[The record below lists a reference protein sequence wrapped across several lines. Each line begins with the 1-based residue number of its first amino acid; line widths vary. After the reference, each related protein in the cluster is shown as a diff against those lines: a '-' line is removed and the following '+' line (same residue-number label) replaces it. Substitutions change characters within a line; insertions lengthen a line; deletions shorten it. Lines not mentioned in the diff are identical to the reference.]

1 MKQMLCSNI
10 QEHIVF
16 PKNITLG
23 KVVHIGAELAIQIL
37 PNTFFKTKQFTSF
50 IDISD
55 LKK

>member
-37 PNTFFKTKQFTSF
+37 PNTFFKKKQFTSF
-50 IDISD
+50 IDIFD